1 MNDERG
7 SALVII
13 ILVVFVLTMVG
24 IAGVLFMTMEDRLS
38 GNDKLTKQ
46 ALYAA
51 EIGLRAGEG
60 VVKTQCAT
68 GSDGITAMLT
78 GSTTYQP
85 PGSGYLAYSAGT
97 AYQSVV
103 VAAPG
108 ATETATYSLFVR
120 NNIDDTVGSSATKDE
135 DSRVNIVAMATVT
148 DPSGRG
154 ITKILEEQMFVGGAG
169 GGEDLQKGNNY
180 GSTGA
185 QGIGGS

>member
-1 MNDERG
+1 MHKERG

-38 GNDKLTKQ
+38 GNDKLTKE

-51 EIGLRAGEG
+51 EIGLRAGES
-60 VVKTQCAT
+60 VVKTQCAS

-85 PGSGYLAYSAGT
+85 PGTGYLAYSAGT
-97 AYQSVV
+97 AYQNVV
-103 VAAPG
+103 IAAPG
-108 ATETATYSLFVR
+108 AKETVTYSIFVR
-120 NNIDDTVGSSATKDE
+120 NNIDDTAGSSATQDE
-135 DSRVNIVAMATVT
+135 DSKINIVTLATVS

-169 GGEDLQKGNNY
+169 GGKDLQLQGN
-180 GSTGA
+180 TGA
-185 QGIGGS
+185 TGAAGIGS